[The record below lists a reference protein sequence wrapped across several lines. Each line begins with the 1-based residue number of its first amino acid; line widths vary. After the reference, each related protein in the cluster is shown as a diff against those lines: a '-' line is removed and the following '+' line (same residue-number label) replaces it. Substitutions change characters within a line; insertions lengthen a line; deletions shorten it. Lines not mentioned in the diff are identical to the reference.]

1 LQERHFPVVGQ
12 TGDPAN
18 GHALE
23 VAAPLPPGAA
33 PVPIHYTSPALVIR
47 SAESS
52 IDVQEGLGV
61 DNFLAWGGLVLVLL
75 AITVICVWASRKLG
89 GVRRG
94 DPAEMLAAKRAATNQ
109 RDAGKAA
116 GYAAWQEE
124 RMRGGGYGP

>member
-1 LQERHFPVVGQ
+1 MVGQ

-23 VAAPLPPGAA
+23 VAAALIPGTE
-33 PVPIHYTSPALVIR
+33 PPIHYTIAALVIR
-47 SAESS
+47 FDEPSM
-52 IDVQEGLGV
+52 DVEEGSGV
-61 DNFLAWGGLVLVLL
+61 DSLLAWGGLVLALL
-75 AITVICVWASRKLG
+75 AITVMCVWASRKLG

-94 DPAEMLAAKRAATNQ
+94 DPAEMLAAKRTATNQ
-109 RDAGKAA
+109 RDAGKAV